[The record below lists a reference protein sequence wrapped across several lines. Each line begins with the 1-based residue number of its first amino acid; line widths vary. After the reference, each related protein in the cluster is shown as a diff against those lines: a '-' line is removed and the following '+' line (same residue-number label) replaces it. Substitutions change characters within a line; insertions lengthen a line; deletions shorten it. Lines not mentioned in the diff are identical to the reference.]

1 MTTTTQRFALL
12 PGERDAA
19 EGETVFLTGIQALV
33 RVVLDSI
40 RRDRAAA
47 LRTSAF
53 ASGYPGSPLAG
64 FDKEMARHKAL
75 LAELGVVHLPAH
87 NEELAATA
95 VAGSQLV
102 QGFPGARVDGVLG
115 IWYGKAPG
123 LCRALDAMWH
133 GQFTGASSLGGVLL
147 FVGGDPA
154 PKSSM
159 VPSASEH
166 LLSALEVPVLYP
178 GTVDEILTLGAHGV
192 ALSRTSGL
200 WTALKIVASVADGF
214 GTASAGALHG
224 SGIERAPAGGTY
236 VPTVRPPCV
245 PDSLT
250 TEQEIATVRAEVAA
264 EYGRVAEL
272 NRVTMD
278 SPDAWLGIVA
288 AGSAYQ
294 EVLTALGSLGLDEG
308 ALRRYGLRL
317 MQVRMLHPLEPS
329 SFRGFARGLREVLV
343 VEEKQ
348 PLLEPYLHQALY
360 SLPDP
365 PRIVGRRD
373 EGGRPLV
380 PGFGVLTSA
389 GIAEIIAGRMR
400 QRFAQLAA
408 VPRPTQRPKIPL
420 AAVQRTPFFCSGCP
434 HNSSV
439 RVPEGALVGVGT
451 GCHAIGAW
459 ADERM
464 VGTIVTKAQMGG
476 EGATWLGLEPF
487 VDADHMIQNMG
498 DGTYFHS
505 GQLAIQAAVA
515 AGSRITFKL
524 LFNGAIA
531 MTGGQDP
538 AESDSRPVEDV
549 AEILLRQGVSR
560 VLITTDDCTR
570 YRHVRLP
577 RGVEVWDRRRVLEA
591 QTTLAAVPGVTVLIH
606 DQRCAAEK
614 RRDRTRG
621 RLAEPSRRV
630 FINERVCE
638 GCGDCGV
645 ASNCL
650 SVEPL
655 ETELGRKTAINQ
667 TSCNADYSCLEG
679 NCPSFVTVRSRARAP
694 SGLVRGGRSARKRA
708 QGAISARAPVAPT
721 PDAPTPGVMV
731 PGAMGEPQPLV
742 NPEDFTVRM
751 PGIGGTGVVTVS
763 QIVAMAATRAGRH
776 VQGLDQT
783 GLSQKAGPVVSDVR
797 VCTGEVTGSSQA
809 ALGSVD
815 LLLGFDE
822 VVALLP
828 SNLETISPGRTVA
841 VVSTSQVPTGDMVT
855 HPERSLPSSDRV
867 GAVLSGMVGADRCF
881 LVDSVEVTRQLLGS
895 SIYANMFLLGVAFQA
910 GALPLPHAAIE
921 YAIELNGVDV
931 SKNLAAFG
939 WGRAWVAEREQVR
952 GALVVRTRRGEA
964 IGPARAGVQLPE
976 TLRQVPELHR
986 LVELRAR
993 DLVEYQNLA
1002 YAQEYLRIVE
1012 LSLNAEKGVGRG
1024 SHDFSI
1030 AVARSLYKLMAYKDE
1045 YEVARLHLEALPE
1058 EARRPGS
1065 RVSWHLE
1072 PPILK
1077 SMGLRRKIDVGPW
1090 FRYVFLVLRAGR
1102 FLRGTAL
1109 DPFGRTDVR
1118 RAERELVREYETDI
1132 RRVAEIVDAESY
1144 GAACELARLPD
1155 VVRGYEEVKMRNVDE
1170 YRAQRRRLLAELGVE
1185 AVDARRER
1193 A

>member
-1 MTTTTQRFALL
+1 MTTITRRFALL
-12 PGERDAA
+12 PGERDAS

-33 RVVLDSI
+33 RVVIDSI

-53 ASGYPGSPLAG
+53 VSGYPGSPLAG
-64 FDKEMARHKAL
+64 FDKEMGRHAAL
-75 LAELGVVHLPAH
+75 SAELGVVHLPAQ

-115 IWYGKAPG
+115 VWYGKAPG

-133 GQFTGASSLGGVLL
+133 GQFTGASSRGGVLL
-147 FVGGDPA
+147 FVGDDPA

-166 LLSALEVPVLYP
+166 LLSSLEVPVLYP

-192 ALSRTSGL
+192 ALSRSSGL
-200 WTALKIVASVADGF
+200 WTALKVVAAVADGF

-224 SGIERAPAGGTY
+224 SETDRVPADGSY

-250 TEQEIATVRAEVAA
+250 TEQEIATVRSEVAA
-264 EYGRVAEL
+264 HYGRVAQL
-272 NRVTMD
+272 NRVTAD
-278 SPDAWLGIVA
+278 APDAWLGIVA
-288 AGSAYQ
+288 AGSVYQ
-294 EVLTALGSLGLDEG
+294 EVLTALRSLGLDDA
-308 ALRRYGLRL
+308 ALRRHGVRL

-329 SFRGFARGLREVLV
+329 SFRTFARGLHEILV

-373 EGGRPLV
+373 ERGVPLV
-380 PGFGVLTSA
+380 PGFGVLGSA
-389 GIAEIIAGRMR
+389 GLTGIIAGRLH
-400 QRFAQLAA
+400 QRFPQLDLTRHPAE
-408 VPRPTQRPKIPL
+408 RLKIPL

-439 RVPEGALVGVGT
+439 RVPEGALVGFGT

-464 VGTIVTKAQMGG
+464 VGTVVTKAQMGG

-487 VDADHMIQNMG
+487 VEADHMIQNMG

-515 AGSRITFKL
+515 AGSHITFKL

-538 AESDSRPVEDV
+538 AESDSRPPQDV
-549 AEILLRQGVSR
+549 AEVLLRQGVTR
-560 VLITTDDCTR
+560 VLITTDDLAR
-570 YRHVRLP
+570 YRRVRLP

-591 QTTLAAVPGVTVLIH
+591 QTTLEALPGVTVLIH

-621 RLAEPSRRV
+621 RLAAPSRRV

-679 NCPSFVTVRSRARAP
+679 NCPSFVTVQQRDRPLLGSSRGARA
-694 SGLVRGGRSARKRA
+694 GWRRDRGMTSSP
-708 QGAISARAPVAPT
+708 GA
-721 PDAPTPGVMV
+721 PDAPDPGSLR
-731 PGAMGEPQPLV
+731 EPQPIV
-742 NPEDFTVRM
+742 DPESFTARM

-797 VCTGEVTGSSQA
+797 VCTREAEGSNQA
-809 ALGSVD
+809 TLGSVD

-828 SNLETISPGRTVA
+828 SNLETIAPGRTVA

-855 HPERSLPSSDRV
+855 HPERSLPSSERV
-867 GAVLSGMVGADRCF
+867 EEVLSGLVGADRCF

-910 GALPLPHAAIE
+910 GALPLPQASME

-931 SKNLAAFG
+931 QKNLDAFR
-939 WGRAWVAEREQVR
+939 WGRAWVADRDRVR
-952 GALVVRTRRGEA
+952 GALGVVTRRADAKAPG
-964 IGPARAGVQLPE
+964 RVRLQLPE
-976 TLRQVPELHR
+976 PVRQVAELRR
-986 LVELRAR
+986 LAELRAE
-993 DLVEYQNLA
+993 DLADYQDVD
-1002 YAQEYLRIVE
+1002 YAKEYLEIVALA
-1012 LSLNAEKGVGRG
+1012 LSAEERVGRG
-1024 SHDFSI
+1024 SHDLSI

-1045 YEVARLHLEALPE
+1045 YEVARLHLAALPE

-1077 SMGLRRKIDVGPW
+1077 AVGLHRKIDVGPW
-1090 FRYVFLVLRAGR
+1090 FRYVFLVLREAR
-1102 FLRGTAL
+1102 RLRGTAF
-1109 DPFGRTDVR
+1109 DPFSRTDVR
-1118 RAERELVREYETDI
+1118 RAERELVREYQMDV
-1132 RRVAEIVDAESY
+1132 RRVAEVVDNARY
-1144 GAACELARLPD
+1144 GAACELARLPE
-1155 VVRGYEEVKMRNVDE
+1155 VIRGYEEVKMRNVAE
-1170 YRAQRRRLLAELGVE
+1170 YRERRRRLLTEVGLDGADVPRG
-1185 AVDARRER
+1185 RT
-1193 A
+1193 